1 MKKIVFL
8 GSGSMAEAIISGI
21 IKAGIVEKENI
32 YVTNKQDTARLQY
45 MQETYRVMTSYHQQ
59 ALLKDADVVF
69 LAMKPKDAHE
79 ALLEVR
85 EHLSEKQLILSV
97 IAGVQTETIENILG
111 KQLPVIRSMPNT
123 SAKIGFSATAL
134 AMGKNVEV
142 GHKQIAETL
151 FQTIGTTKIVEEA
164 DMHAVTAVSG
174 SGPAFIYYF
183 VEAMTR
189 AAVEAGMDQA
199 TAEELITQT
208 VIGAGKML
216 KESGD
221 TPATLRKN
229 ITSQGGTTE
238 AGLQTLAE
246 HNFTNIIADCID
258 STRKRSL
265 EIGEAYRNKK

>member
-21 IKAGIVEKENI
+21 IKAGIVQKEYI
-32 YVTNKQDTARLQY
+32 FVTNKQDEARLAFI
-45 MQETYRVMTSYHQQ
+45 EATYGVTTSYDQQ

-69 LAMKPKDAHE
+69 LAMKPKDVHE

-85 EHLSEKQLILSV
+85 GNLSEKQLILSV
-97 IAGVQTETIENILG
+97 IAGVETETIEDVLG
-111 KQLPVIRSMPNT
+111 KELPVIRSMPNT

-134 AMGKNVEV
+134 ASGKYAEAA
-142 GHKQIAETL
+142 HELIAEEL
-151 FQTIGTTKIVEEA
+151 FQTIGTTKKVEEA
-164 DMHAVTAVSG
+164 DMHTVTAVSG

-183 VEAMTR
+183 VEAMTK

-199 TAEELITQT
+199 TADELITQT
-208 VIGAGKML
+208 VIGAGRML

-221 TPATLRKN
+221 SPATLRKN

-258 STRKRSL
+258 SARKRSMDM
-265 EIGEAYRNKK
+265 GEAYRIGK